1 MLLKM
6 HCIVNFILLKMKIE
20 NTYNITIIINVTVI
34 FIFVGAAA
42 ARERREVL
50 LLT

>member
-20 NTYNITIIINVTVI
+20 NTYNITINVTVI